1 MDANMLKT
9 IKVLTLGA
17 AIAAMSATSLAQA
30 QSVKDI
36 RWKNPAKVEA
46 ILGTPLSKK
55 GPVGTVRS
63 YQLWDYGSYIVA
75 FTNDKVSHVFAWPPK
90 YKS

>member
-1 MDANMLKT
+1 MLKT
-9 IKVLTLGA
+9 IKTLMIGT
-17 AIAAMSATSLAQA
+17 AIAAVSATSVAQA

-36 RWKNPAKVEA
+36 RWKNPTKVEA
-46 ILGTPLSKK
+46 ILGAPLSKK

-63 YQLWDYGSYIVA
+63 YQLWDYGSYVVA

>member
-1 MDANMLKT
+1 MLKM
-9 IKVLTLGA
+9 IKVLTLA
-17 AIAAMSATSLAQA
+17 AALSALSISSLVQA

-46 ILGTPLSKK
+46 MLGSPLSKK

-63 YQLWDYGSYIVA
+63 YQLWDYGSYVVA
-75 FTNDKVSHVFAWPPK
+75 FTNNKVSHVFSWPPK